1 MGRRVHVESDGLFHS
16 AQGDQVSSSSAC
28 THCRSK
34 PSSRRRPQQIN
45 LPVTLHL
52 DCINVELGPIT
63 AIGRTWQSLSSAVI
77 LASHEGPALN
87 GADKAFSALPQSS
100 ASH

>member
-1 MGRRVHVESDGLFHS
+1 MGRRVHVEPDGLFHS
-16 AQGDQVSSSSAC
+16 AQGDQVSSGGAC
-28 THCRSK
+28 THCHGK

-63 AIGRTWQSLSSAVI
+63 AIGRT
-77 LASHEGPALN
+77 
-87 GADKAFSALPQSS
+87 
-100 ASH
+100 